1 MKKFN
6 KLYKIVCFLSI
17 LFQASSCNGRM
28 LQSVPF
34 SLSNEFCMELKPSLA
49 MLVKSVNEFDSFLK
63 NNDIFKKEF
72 NEEFIKEN
80 SKYDEKYFLN
90 NDLIALIVQATS
102 GSIKGYKLKSIEK
115 NNNSYDVY
123 LESIANKHNVTDD
136 MGGYFCYYLSVDK
149 DKKMSNAKISW

>member
-6 KLYKIVCFLSI
+6 MLYKNVCFLSI
-17 LFQASSCNGRM
+17 LFSVSSCNGEM

-34 SLSNEFCMELKPSLA
+34 SLSNEFCLELKPSLA
-49 MLVKSVNEFDSFLK
+49 MLVKSLNEFDSFLK
-63 NNDIFKKEF
+63 SDDIFKKEF
-72 NEEFIKEN
+72 SEEFKKEN

-90 NDLIALIVQATS
+90 NDLIALIVLATS

-123 LESIANKHNVTDD
+123 LESITNKRNVTDD

-149 DKKMSNAKISW
+149 DEKMSNAKICS